1 MPGCDAAPAP
11 SPRTRSPLAR
21 CQSAEV
27 AGTGAAEYTSPG
39 HTRDTKISGFRQ
51 TCKRGFTLF
60 GMQSTM
66 IEEGYSRMGFHTFL
80 T

>member
-1 MPGCDAAPAP
+1 MPGCDAAPAS

-39 HTRDTKISGFRQ
+39 HTRDIKISGFRQ
-51 TCKRGFTLF
+51 TCKHGFDDV
-60 GMQSTM
+60 GMERTM
-66 IEEGYSRMGFHTFL
+66 IEEKATRLLDF
-80 T
+80 

>member
-1 MPGCDAAPAP
+1 MPGCDAAP
-11 SPRTRSPLAR
+11 SSTPRTRSPLAR

-51 TCKRGFTLF
+51 TCMLCLIMF
-60 GMQSTM
+60 GMESTM
-66 IEEGYSRMGFHTFL
+66 IEEGYSRMDFTL
-80 T
+80 S

>member
-1 MPGCDAAPAP
+1 MPGCDAAP
-11 SPRTRSPLAR
+11 SSTPRTRSPLAR

-51 TCKRGFTLF
+51 TCKRGLMMF
-60 GMQSTM
+60 GMKSTITERDINIAENRFM
-66 IEEGYSRMGFHTFL
+66 
-80 T
+80 

>member
-1 MPGCDAAPAP
+1 MPGCDAAPSSS

-51 TCKRGFTLF
+51 TCKRVRNGK
-60 GMQSTM
+60 
-66 IEEGYSRMGFHTFL
+66 YND
-80 T
+80 

>member
-39 HTRDTKISGFRQ
+39 HTRDTKISGFR
-51 TCKRGFTLF
+51 
-60 GMQSTM
+60 
-66 IEEGYSRMGFHTFL
+66 
-80 T
+80 